1 MRDYVIEIKTDKNLG
16 SRTFVRQLLEE
27 WCNYLDERLRPEFFA
42 LGEPVRRSFA
52 SEGIETAVEAWLSQG
67 MGLYLRRRSKPKFLA
82 GIEWFRREKGLDPR
96 LFPWSCIV
104 WLSPSAG
111 DELSLKLLH
120 FLIRHFEP
128 AFGFITIDED
138 HRDKHFLSFEDIDGV
153 TEMYVGQDILENEE
167 TLPGVYWLT
176 YFGPWA
182 VERIGSERFADLK
195 AEKVESID
203 GGYLVQAY
211 GSGSQAGG
219 SLARQAETRI
229 GSQLGKQHFFDKAL
243 VNIEALKTSP
253 EEAELVEEKLKE
265 HKAKKKRAK

>member
-1 MRDYVIEIKTDKNLG
+1 MQTGLSAVGLVPGAGEGADLANAAISTARGNYGEAAVDLG
-16 SRTFVRQLLEE
+16 G
-27 WCNYLDERLRPEFFA
+27 A
-42 LGEPVRRSFA
+42 LGPVGS
-52 SEGIETAVEAWLSQG
+52 
-67 MGLYLRRRSKPKFLA
+67 
-82 GIEWFRREKGLDPR
+82 DPR

-128 AFGFITIDED
+128 AFGFITTNED

-167 TLPGVYWLT
+167 TLPGVCWLT

-182 VERIGSERFADLK
+182 VERIGNERFADLK
-195 AEKVESID
+195 AEKVKSID

-211 GSGSQAGG
+211 GSGSQAGEELFALG
-219 SLARQAETRI
+219 LRI
-229 GSQLGKQHFFDKAL
+229 PAVYFYNATTTLGTMPLNRFAQTTVSALEAL
-243 VNIEALKTSP
+243 VLSMHRGGGILDEWRIIG
-253 EEAELVEEKLKE
+253 EFEVFFF
-265 HKAKKKRAK
+265 